1 MRRQPLRRP
10 PPRSTRTRQREF
22 LHFWF
27 VFLPL
32 SKVCLL
38 ITFFLFRTTCTYATN
53 GNAPCCGIATT
64 INIESSVTEIKAGAF
79 QGCSAVAVVDASQ
92 ATSLVTIGAGA
103 FYGVTD
109 LLSVDLSAATALR
122 HIEIDAFKLCA
133 KLAHFKYP
141 PGLLAVP
148 GNGAF
153 HSTAIE
159 PTGVVWPIGGT
170 PVCGGTEAYFDWTH
184 SCRGPRTVV
193 DASCST
199 TAFDVA
205 SSACIATTDAAA
217 TQCIIEVD
225 SSLIQSGALKWFTD
239 PATLSLG
246 MKLASNSALVTHVC
260 VSTTTY

>member
-1 MRRQPLRRP
+1 MVLFFSFLR
-10 PPRSTRTRQREF
+10 S
-22 LHFWF
+22 
-27 VFLPL
+27 
-32 SKVCLL
+32 
-38 ITFFLFRTTCTYATN
+38 FLFFRLLFFRTACTYATN
-53 GNAPCCGIATT
+53 GNAPCCGIANT

-79 QGCSAVAVVDASQ
+79 QGCSTVAFVDASQ
-92 ATSLVTIGAGA
+92 ATSLVTIRAGA

-122 HIEIDAFKLCA
+122 HIEVDAFKLCA
-133 KLAHFKYP
+133 KLARFKYP

-159 PTGVVWPIGGT
+159 PTGVVWPSGGT

-184 SCRGPRTVV
+184 SCRGRRTVV
-193 DASCST
+193 DALCST

-260 VSTTTY
+260 VIATMP